1 MQELDKMFNRQRKYI
16 VYLLVFYVLGAVFTT
31 YDPIFQGLILGTIF
45 SLFIF
50 WSMVQKNRKFSE
62 AAAEGKKMKSLGS
75 LTRMSA
81 GALAAVIALRYPEKF
96 QIVSVVL
103 GLMTVYLV
111 IMIDYFMQYL
121 RR

>member
-1 MQELDKMFNRQRKYI
+1 MIQ
-16 VYLLVFYVLGAVFTT
+16 
-31 YDPIFQGLILGTIF
+31 IFQGLILGTIF

-50 WSMVQKNRKFSE
+50 WSMVQKNKKFSE
-62 AAAEGKKMKSLGS
+62 AAAEGKKMRSLGS

-81 GALAAVIALRYPEKF
+81 GALAAVIALRYPEEF
-96 QIVSVVL
+96 QMVSVVL

-111 IMIDYFMQYL
+111 IMIDYFIQHL